1 MSRIPFPT
9 SPQRRVI
16 AGAALCV
23 LLALAAGI
31 ASVSTVRLRPP
42 GIEPRQLS
50 VAGAGAR
57 LLVDNPRSLVSDRLA
72 TEGDYRTLHKRAV
85 LMGNLMVTR
94 PVRERLA
101 RRADVRPADLG
112 ARVRVTENVAPVL
125 TEPDSE
131 RRATQLREAALPYRL
146 EVHPDPR
153 LPSLSIYAR
162 APTVA
167 EAERIADAAAPA
179 MRAHLRHLA
188 SLNGADTAT
197 QVVIEQTG
205 AARGAIIN
213 GGARVQIFALT
224 AVFVFLLS
232 AATLILATRPRRE
245 ARGLRISPAAAQ
257 GPGAASAPPPRAP
270 RVGPALPLAH
280 RLGLV
285 TTPVPAVGRMSAGAA
300 AIPSPAMAPA
310 AVSPA
315 GLARPPLRLGDWPR
329 TTRLLPWMLAAM
341 MAIVWLVPFNLIEL
355 TYSLPIDLKLD
366 RLVLPFIVAVWALAI
381 AAGGAAAPRLRLTV
395 IHLGVGAVV
404 VAALVSLVLQ
414 ARALNGALELETSVK
429 KLTLLASYVALF
441 VVVASSIRRSEV
453 PAFLKY
459 TLGLAVACAV
469 GMIVEYRFSYNVF
482 YSVADLVLPGIFSVG
497 QAEPG
502 GIDDIGRRVVRGPAE
517 VPLEAVAMLTMGLPI
532 AIVGLIGSAD
542 RRRRILYGL
551 AVAIILAAA
560 ASTERKSALLA
571 PASVFV
577 TLAYFRRR
585 ELLRLAPLG
594 VLIGVVML
602 MLTPGAAQTIVSQ
615 LSGDRLK
622 SVNTVSDRTSD
633 YDAVRPDVFSH
644 VLFGRGYGS
653 YEHVSARII
662 DMELLRTLIEV
673 GAFGLLAYVAMLGS
687 IVVAARRPIRERR
700 PRDSAVALSAA
711 AAAVAWLVL
720 SALFDVMA
728 FPHCPYIGLWMAG
741 LLAVVVSPE
750 RERREDAR
758 WSS

>member
-23 LLALAAGI
+23 LLAVAAGI

-85 LMGNLMVTR
+85 IMGNLIVTR

-101 RRADVRPADLG
+101 RRAGVPPADLG
-112 ARVRVTENVAPVL
+112 ARVRVTENVAHVL

-153 LPSLSIYAR
+153 LPSLSIYAQ

-179 MRAHLRHLA
+179 MRDHLRHLA
-188 SLNGADTAT
+188 SVNGADTAT

-213 GGARVQIFALT
+213 GGARVQIFGLT

-232 AATLILATRPRRE
+232 VTTLILATRSRRE
-245 ARGLRISPAAAQ
+245 ARRLRISATAAQ

-270 RVGPALPLAH
+270 RAPPALPLAH

-285 TTPVPAVGRMSAGAA
+285 TTPVPAIAKMSAGAA
-300 AIPSPAMAPA
+300 AIRSPAMAA

-315 GLARPPLRLGDWPR
+315 VARPPLKLGDWPR

-366 RLVLPFIVAVWALAI
+366 RLVLPFIVAVWALAL
-381 AAGGAAAPRLRLTV
+381 AAGGPAAPRLRLTV

-414 ARALNGALELETSVK
+414 ARALNGTLELETSVK

-459 TLGLAVACAV
+459 TLGLAIACAV

-497 QAEPG
+497 QAEAG
-502 GIDDIGRRVVRGPAE
+502 AIDDIGRRVVRGPGE

-532 AIVGLIGSAD
+532 AIAGLIGSAE

-602 MLTPGAAQTIVSQ
+602 VLTPGAAQTIVSQ

-622 SVNTVSDRTSD
+622 SVTTVSDRTSD

-644 VLFGRGYGS
+644 VVSGRGYGS

-687 IVVAARRPIRERR
+687 IIVAARRPIRERR

-711 AAAVAWLVL
+711 AAAVAWLVV

-741 LLAVVVSPE
+741 LLAVVVSAE